1 MKTQAFRKWSS
12 LLEAHSATGS
22 LNLVGVCEDKQCI
35 PLDRSFRSVLIRLI
49 ERYAS
54 FGSVNGVLY
63 SFILDP
69 MSNNVSF
76 CSCHDSTMM
85 NTTMSAAFDTS
96 VMPDQKLQE
105 RCRRL
110 ESQHS
115 SLNRR
120 HEDMSKSLKEKTES
134 LKSIQ
139 AEKNVLERNLA
150 EAVADLTVNT
160 CSIFLS
166 YVHALSLILK
176 QYNEKMLL

>member
-1 MKTQAFRKWSS
+1 
-12 LLEAHSATGS
+12 
-22 LNLVGVCEDKQCI
+22 
-35 PLDRSFRSVLIRLI
+35 
-49 ERYAS
+49 
-54 FGSVNGVLY
+54 
-63 SFILDP
+63 
-69 MSNNVSF
+69 
-76 CSCHDSTMM
+76 M

-105 RCRRL
+105 RYRRL

-120 HEDMSKSLKEKTES
+120 HEDMSRSLKEKTEG